1 MNVAPVGNNPWYTQS
16 TYQPSKDG
24 SEALRKQFLTLAK
37 NLHDGDMKTAKASME
52 ELKAMGP
59 HKDAGSPMLQALDK
73 AIESGDVKAARG
85 AFEVLLGKAAEA
97 VEKNRKP
104 SQETAQAAAPASV
117 GAPSV
122 RPVAVDSG
130 KGLDLYA

>member
-1 MNVAPVGNNPWYTQS
+1 MNVAAVGNNPWYTQS
-16 TYQPSKDG
+16 IYQPSKDG

-37 NLHDGDMKTAKASME
+37 NLHDGDLKAAKASME
-52 ELKAMGP
+52 ELKGMGP

-73 AIESGDVKAARG
+73 AIDSGDVKAARG

-104 SQETAQAAAPASV
+104 SQDAATTAAEVPV
-117 GAPSV
+117 GATST
-122 RPVAVDSG
+122 RPVSVDSG